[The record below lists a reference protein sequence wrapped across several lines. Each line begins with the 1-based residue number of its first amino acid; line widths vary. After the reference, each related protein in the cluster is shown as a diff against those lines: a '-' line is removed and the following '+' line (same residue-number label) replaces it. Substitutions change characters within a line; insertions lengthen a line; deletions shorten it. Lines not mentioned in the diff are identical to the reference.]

1 MIMHRCCARRFSAL
15 AARTRPLTS
24 TLIVAALAFG
34 VALPVEAG
42 LINSTYN
49 LRLTGP
55 VAEGAATS
63 VEEYSATDL
72 VWDAGTHKNVT
83 NSLSPTP
90 SPNPFTSA
98 VSRVNRVVEPTG
110 GSGTSGIATI
120 WMKGPLTDPNNVFV
134 NDLDLTKLVELELSS
149 LKWDN
154 LPANQ
159 QIVITNFRLDK
170 GVFYNPVSVEYFG
183 RGSVA
188 SPLRILAKF
197 NPVDVNRSTGNY
209 VKVQFS
215 YDTRAIPIPEPAT
228 VVLVG
233 LASLAVIRLSRRR
246 SR

>member
-1 MIMHRCCARRFSAL
+1 MTMHRSCARRFRALGPGTRLVLSAL
-15 AARTRPLTS
+15 TFAAGACGMS
-24 TLIVAALAFG
+24 S
-34 VALPVEAG
+34 PVIAG

-63 VEEYSATDL
+63 VEEYTATNL
-72 VWDAGTHKNVT
+72 VWDAGTHKSVT

-90 SPNPFTSA
+90 SPNPFASA
-98 VSRVNRVVEPTG
+98 ASRVNRVVEPTG

-159 QIVITNFRLDK
+159 QIVVSNFRLDK
-170 GVFYNPVSVEYFG
+170 GIFFNPVSVEYFG

-197 NPVDVNRSTGNY
+197 NPADVNRSTGNY
-209 VKVQFS
+209 VKVQFRF
-215 YDTRAIPIPEPAT
+215 DTQGIPIPEPSTIA
-228 VVLVG
+228 LAG
-233 LASLAVIRLSRRR
+233 LACLAALRLVWRGVR
-246 SR
+246 